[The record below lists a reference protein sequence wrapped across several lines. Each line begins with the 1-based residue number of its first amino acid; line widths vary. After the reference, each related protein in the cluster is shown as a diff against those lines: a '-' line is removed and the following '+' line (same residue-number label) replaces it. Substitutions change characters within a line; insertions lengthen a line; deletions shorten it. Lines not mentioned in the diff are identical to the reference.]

1 MGIKELKQ
9 VQIIGIAQL
18 QKRILV
24 EYVQN
29 DTLIVVKIA
38 YRWP

>member
-1 MGIKELKQ
+1 MGINKSKLP
-9 VQIIGIAQL
+9 QIIGIAQL
-18 QKRILV
+18 QKSILV
-24 EYVQN
+24 EYVPN